1 MMNSFQKNTRLL
13 VFIFLML
20 ANSSFSQNTDSTN
33 TVRHFS
39 GSIAATNNGIS
50 LIPTFSLND
59 PAVLFNFSIGG
70 DKLSFEP
77 DIRFAMEGKPWSF
90 LFWWR
95 YRIRNEKF
103 TMTFGAHPAINFRT
117 IVSPTDGSK
126 TIAARRFIAA
136 ELAPNYLVSK
146 NISIG
151 LYYLAARGFDINT
164 PKHTHFVTINSNFK
178 NIELGNQ
185 LLAQII
191 PQLYYLS
198 QDAVDGIYFT
208 STFNLAKRNF
218 PFSLQS
224 IINKEIES
232 EIIGTKTFVW
242 NVSLIF
248 SFNKKYVPQK

>member
-1 MMNSFQKNTRLL
+1 MRKIILL
-13 VFIFLML
+13 FIVYFSTITQ
-20 ANSSFSQNTDSTN
+20 NSFSQKIDSTK
-33 TVRHFS
+33 TISHFS
-39 GSIAATNNGIS
+39 GTIAATNNGIS

-59 PAVLFNFSIGG
+59 PAVLFNLSIGG

-95 YRIRNEKF
+95 YRIRSEKF
-103 TMTFGAHPAINFRT
+103 QMTIGAHPAINFRT
-117 IVSPTDGSK
+117 QISPTDGSE
-126 TIAARRFIAA
+126 TIVARRFVAG

-146 NISIG
+146 NISVGI
-151 LYYLAARGFDINT
+151 YYLASRGFDKNT
-164 PKHTHFVTINSNFK
+164 PKHTHFVTINSNIR

-185 LLAQII
+185 LLAQVI
-191 PQLYYLS
+191 PQVYYLS

-218 PFSLQS
+218 PLSLQS

-232 EIIGTKTFVW
+232 EIVGTRSFVW
-242 NVSLIF
+242 NVSLIY
-248 SFNKKYVPQK
+248 SFNKKYVQQK

>member
-1 MMNSFQKNTRLL
+1 MQKII
-13 VFIFLML
+13 VFIVLVLL
-20 ANSSFSQNTDSTN
+20 AHASFSQNADSTKPIS
-33 TVRHFS
+33 HFS
-39 GSIAATNNGIS
+39 GTIAATNNGIS

-59 PAVLFNFSIGG
+59 PAVLFNLSIGG

-95 YRIRNEKF
+95 YRIRSDKF
-103 TMTFGAHPAINFRT
+103 QMAIGLHPAINFRT
-117 IVSPTDGSK
+117 QVSPTDGSEM
-126 TIAARRFIAA
+126 IVARRFVAG

-146 NISIG
+146 NVSVG
-151 LYYLAARGFDINT
+151 MYYLASRGFDKGT
-164 PKHTHFVTINSNFK
+164 PKHAHFITINSNIR

-191 PQLYYLS
+191 PQVYYLK

-232 EIIGTKTFVW
+232 EIAGTKSFVW
-242 NVSLIF
+242 NVSLIY
-248 SFNKKYVPQK
+248 SFNKKYVQQK